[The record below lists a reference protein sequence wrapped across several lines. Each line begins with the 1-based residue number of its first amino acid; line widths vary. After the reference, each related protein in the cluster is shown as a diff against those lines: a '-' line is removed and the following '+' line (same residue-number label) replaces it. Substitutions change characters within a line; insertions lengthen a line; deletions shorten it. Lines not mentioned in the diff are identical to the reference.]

1 MSTEPT
7 STEPTSSEPAS
18 TEPPIIHPSM
28 DDGELAV
35 ALVVA
40 AGQLAVRMRAEGL
53 QTRYKT
59 SISDVVTAADT
70 AAEEFVVA
78 ALRRAR
84 PDDGIIGEEG
94 TNQPGRSGRTWLI
107 DPVDGTY
114 NFLSGLAYWCS
125 AVGLRDQQ
133 GVLLGAVFQPSSQET
148 WLGGPGLPTTL
159 NGRPVQP
166 LVDRPLAEVS
176 LATYL
181 HPATVGDPDALAPF
195 LNVLAG
201 AATPRMMGSG
211 SVDLAG
217 VAGGRIGAWAQHSCP
232 EWDWLPGQALV
243 EGAGGRT
250 VVLQHG
256 HHRWHLA
263 GNAAAVDDLVARL
276 STD

>member
-1 MSTEPT
+1 VPTEPR
-7 STEPTSSEPAS
+7 S
-18 TEPPIIHPSM
+18 TEPPIIDPSL

-35 ALVVA
+35 ALVIE
-40 AGQLAVRMRAEGL
+40 AGQLAARMRAEGL
-53 QTRYKT
+53 ETRYKT
-59 SISDVVTAADT
+59 SISDVVTAADIS
-70 AAEEFVVA
+70 AEEFVVA

-84 PDDGIIGEEG
+84 PGDGIVGEEG
-94 TNQPGRSGRTWLI
+94 TDLPGRSGRTWVI

-125 AVGLRDQQ
+125 AVALRDRH
-133 GVLLGAVFQPSSQET
+133 GVLLGAVSQPSSQET
-148 WLGGPGLPTTL
+148 WLGGRDLPTTL

-181 HPATVGDPDALAPF
+181 HPTTVGDPDALSSF
-195 LNVLAG
+195 LTVLAG

-232 EWDWLPGQALV
+232 DWDWLPGQALV

-263 GNAAAVDDLVARL
+263 GNAVAVADLVDRL
-276 STD
+276 KTA